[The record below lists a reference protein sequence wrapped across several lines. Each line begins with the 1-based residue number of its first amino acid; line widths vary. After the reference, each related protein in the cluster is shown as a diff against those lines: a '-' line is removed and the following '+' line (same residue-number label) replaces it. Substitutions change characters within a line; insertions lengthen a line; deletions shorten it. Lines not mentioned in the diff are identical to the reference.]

1 MKMCNVS
8 CTTRG
13 KWEKNEMLREN
24 VEAQKWD
31 THTPKN
37 RLIILNDLGFP
48 TKGGKRSMNC
58 EQPHDEP
65 EAYLTEAVWLK
76 PWH

>member
-1 MKMCNVS
+1 MK
-8 CTTRG
+8 
-13 KWEKNEMLREN
+13 KILREN
-24 VEAQKWD
+24 FEGKFWSTKWV
-31 THTPKN
+31 THTEKKKKN
-37 RLIILNDLGFP
+37 RLILLNDLGFP

-58 EQPHDEP
+58 EQPHDDP

>member
-1 MKMCNVS
+1 MSLLDTRKWRKKKRTFEKKFRSTKM
-8 CTTRG
+8 G
-13 KWEKNEMLREN
+13 
-24 VEAQKWD
+24 
-31 THTPKN
+31 KN
-37 RLIILNDLGFP
+37 RLILLNDLGFP

-58 EQPHDEP
+58 EQPHDDP